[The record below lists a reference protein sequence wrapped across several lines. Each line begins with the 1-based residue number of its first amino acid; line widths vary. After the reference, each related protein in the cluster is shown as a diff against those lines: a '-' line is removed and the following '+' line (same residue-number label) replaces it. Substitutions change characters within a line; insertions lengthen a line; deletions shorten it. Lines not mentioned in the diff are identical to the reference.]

1 MNLTGPLIR
10 LGVLLLAV
18 YIGWTLLNAFAL
30 PLFLLCAFVAGWR
43 LWLTAASLP
52 DPARGFRNGQDRP
65 RQTGQGQP
73 EAAEFSPASA
83 VAPVMRSS
91 RSLDRALAELDGM
104 IGLASVKAEVRKL
117 IDVLAVE
124 RERAGL
130 GHKAELPALHFV
142 FLGNPGTG
150 KTTVARLMGEILHGL
165 GYLKRGHLVEAD
177 RSTLVA
183 GYIGHT
189 AIRVRDTVNLAL
201 DGVLFIDEAYSLVST
216 GSGGGQD
223 FGREAIDTLLKLME
237 DHRGRL
243 CVVVAGYTGEM
254 RRFLDSNPGLRSRF
268 TRTID
273 FADYTAPE
281 LAAIYLG
288 LVASSGFRLLPGA
301 EEALAEACDTL
312 LRARAETFGN
322 GRAMRT
328 LWERTREA
336 QAGRVMRRADRTP
349 EDLVTIEAEDIDAA
363 ASVGEAGQGSR
374 RVSAWNASGG
384 AVA

>member
-1 MNLTGPLIR
+1 MT
-10 LGVLLLAV
+10 
-18 YIGWTLLNAFAL
+18 
-30 PLFLLCAFVAGWR
+30 LFLLCASVAGWR
-43 LWLTAASLP
+43 LWRTAALLP
-52 DPARGFRNGQDRP
+52 DPTRYRRPGEDRP
-65 RQTGQGQP
+65 RQAGPGQP
-73 EAAEFSPASA
+73 EAPEVSPAPA

-117 IDVLAVE
+117 IDVLAAE

-130 GHKAELPALHFV
+130 GHKGELPALHCV

-189 AIRVRDTVNLAL
+189 AIRVRDTVALAL

-243 CVVVAGYTGEM
+243 CVVAAGYTGEM

-268 TRTID
+268 TRTIE

-288 LVASSGFRLLPGA
+288 LVAASGFRLVA
-301 EEALAEACDTL
+301 RSEEALAEACDAL

-336 QAGRVMRRADRTP
+336 QAGRVMRRPDRTP
-349 EDLVTIEAEDIDAA
+349 EDLVTIESEDIDAA
-363 ASVGEAGQGSR
+363 ASV
-374 RVSAWNASGG
+374 SAA
-384 AVA
+384 A

>member
-1 MNLTGPLIR
+1 MQWSLFR
-10 LGVLLLAV
+10 VLGVLAGAAIV
-18 YIGWTLLNAFAL
+18 WSLLNQFAG
-30 PLFLLCAFVAGWR
+30 PLFLLCAAVAAWR
-43 LWLTAASLP
+43 LWRA
-52 DPARGFRNGQDRP
+52 DRAMSGHRRPTMPP
-65 RQTGQGQP
+65 RPVDRRQGQNDDP
-73 EAAEFSPASA
+73 SPAPA
-83 VAPVMRSS
+83 VAPIARNI

-104 IGLASVKAEVRKL
+104 VGLASVKAEIGKL
-117 IDVLAVE
+117 IDVLAAE
-124 RERAGL
+124 RERARL
-130 GHKAELPALHFV
+130 GHKGEPPALHCV

-189 AIRVRDTVNLAL
+189 AIRVRETVQTAL
-201 DGVLFIDEAYSLVST
+201 DGVLFIDEAYSLAGT
-216 GSGGGQD
+216 GPGRSDND

-273 FADYTAPE
+273 FADYGAPE
-281 LAAIYLG
+281 LAAIYRG
-288 LVASSGFRLLPGA
+288 LIAASGFHLA
-301 EEALAEACDTL
+301 AQADDALMEACDRM

-322 GRAMRT
+322 GRDMRT
-328 LWERTREA
+328 LWERSREA
-336 QAGRVMRRADRTP
+336 QAGRVMRLPDRTAD
-349 EDLVTIEAEDIDAA
+349 DLVTVEAADIDAA
-363 ASVGEAGQGSR
+363 ASVGA
-374 RVSAWNASGG
+374 AA
-384 AVA
+384 